1 MINQFVFGLLVTFVK
16 RRNEGPDQHFISV
29 FKERGSVL
37 GLRRIFVHITIRSG
51 YEKTDLVWS
60 GLERAK
66 GVKVVA
72 ITVRLEE
79 SKSDGR

>member
-1 MINQFVFGLLVTFVK
+1 MVDHLVFGLLVTFVK
-16 RRNEGPDQHFISV
+16 RRSEGPDQHFIAV

-51 YEKTDLVWS
+51 NEKTDLVWS

-66 GVKVVA
+66 GIVVVA
-72 ITVRLEE
+72 VTARLEE
-79 SKSDGR
+79 SKSDRR